1 MPEVRQ
7 RFQIKL
13 RNRFSCFG
21 GESTEGNE
29 QEIETQWTNIKES
42 YKKTTEE
49 VLGYRKKS
57 KVSPGYGLLAGRK
70 STKDLVKL

>member
-1 MPEVRQ
+1 MVVEVRKATN
-7 RFQIKL
+7 IL
-13 RNRFSCFG
+13 
-21 GESTEGNE
+21 
-29 QEIETQWTNIKES
+29 TNIKES